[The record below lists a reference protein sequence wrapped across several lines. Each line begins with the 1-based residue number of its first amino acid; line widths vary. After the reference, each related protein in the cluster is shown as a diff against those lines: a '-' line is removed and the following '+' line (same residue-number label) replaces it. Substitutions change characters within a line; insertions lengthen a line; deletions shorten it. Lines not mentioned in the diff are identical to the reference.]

1 VAKTKTKKK
10 KKTAR
15 SAARRVQAPMPAPK
29 QRRGGRTFWLAA
41 AAAVP
46 FVLAGAVAIFIVSNR
61 DGSSTPQAP
70 PAASTLPATPDYHSL
85 LVASTDPDRIWL
97 GSHGGLHESTDGGR
111 SWTQAGLNG
120 RDAMNL
126 ARSPRAAKT
135 VWAAGHLV
143 LAKSVDGA
151 ETWTDVEPTGLP
163 SMDIHG
169 FASDPR
175 NATTLWAAVAGQGL
189 FRSTDG
195 GKSFSLVSEEV
206 GPGVM
211 ALGVMPSGR
220 VLAGDMEQGLMASD
234 DEGKTW
240 TEVLPEALM
249 GLAVNPRTPSRV
261 LATSQS
267 GIWLSTNGGSD
278 WRMVHP
284 VFDGAGPVVW
294 APSAPKTAFAVGFD
308 RMLYKTT
315 DAGSSWGP
323 VT

>member
-10 KKTAR
+10 KKTTRPA
-15 SAARRVQAPMPAPK
+15 SRRVQAPMSAPK
-29 QRRGGRTFWLAA
+29 QRRRGWTLWL

-46 FVLAGAVAIFIVSNR
+46 FVLVGAVAIFIASNR
-61 DGSSTPQAP
+61 DGGGSTPKAP
-70 PAASTLPATPDYHSL
+70 ATAATLPATPDYHSL

-97 GSHGGLHESTDGGR
+97 GSHVGLHESTDGGR
-111 SWTQAGLNG
+111 SWTEAGLSG

-143 LAKSVDGA
+143 LAKSVDGG

-163 SMDIHG
+163 SLDVHG
-169 FASDPR
+169 FATDPR
-175 NATTLWAAVAGQGL
+175 STTTLWAAIAGQGL

-195 GKSFSLVSEEV
+195 GKSFSLVSREV

-220 VLAGDMEQGLMASD
+220 VLAGDMQRGLMASD
-234 DEGKTW
+234 DGGKTW
-240 TEVLPEALM
+240 TEVLAEGLM

-267 GIWLSTNGGSD
+267 GIWLSTDAGSS

-284 VFDGAGPVVW
+284 VFDGAGPVAW

-308 RMLYKTT
+308 RKLYTT
-315 DAGSSWGP
+315 RDAGSSWRP